1 MTWSELGTD
10 FVRRMLSREA
20 LAAIGM
26 VILEVTN
33 ELDERS
39 AAALIAVIVGRSLVK
54 VATIWN
60 DQRTDTDQVP

>member
-1 MTWSELGTD
+1 MMWSELGTD